1 MFTKDRLD
9 KINQYSSDAV
19 AFLLAFVILIY
30 AASGPIGE
38 FVQWFIQTTTAD
50 WEELS
55 RREKRVLLKT
65 HWLGSAYRS
74 FEQGVLLPTG
84 MILGLPILLGF
95 LVTSLKLHKSAALNW
110 ALSITLTIV
119 LVSWISNLFATDGGI
134 LPSAKTIDYFFF
146 PIAMAITLYL
156 TWRLFGS
163 FIVGFC
169 VFWIIYFFI
178 RGYIPDWG
186 GIFAGSESTASL
198 TVSSTT
204 PSSR

>member
-84 MILGLPILLGF
+84 MILGLPILL
-95 LVTSLKLHKSAALNW
+95 AACQ
-110 ALSITLTIV
+110 
-119 LVSWISNLFATDGGI
+119 NLI
-134 LPSAKTIDYFFF
+134 RPLPVH
-146 PIAMAITLYL
+146 L
-156 TWRLFGS
+156 
-163 FIVGFC
+163 
-169 VFWIIYFFI
+169 
-178 RGYIPDWG
+178 
-186 GIFAGSESTASL
+186 
-198 TVSSTT
+198 
-204 PSSR
+204 